1 MSKPMNVLLIGQGG
15 REHAIAWK
23 IAKSPLLNK
32 LYITIGNAGTSD
44 LGENAELDINNFVE
58 IKDFVLQKQVSMV
71 IVGPEEPLV
80 KGIHDFFLS
89 DPMIKDIPVIGPVA
103 QAAQL
108 EGSKDFAK
116 GFMERFNIPTARYKT
131 FTIETLKGAPQFLK
145 TLKPPY
151 VLKAD
156 GLAAGKG
163 VLICQSFDEAIA
175 ELEEMIEK
183 AKFGNASRKVVIE
196 EFLDGIECSV
206 FILTDGNSYKI
217 LPEAKDYKRIGEG
230 DTGPNTGGMGS
241 VSPVP
246 FADKIFMKKVE
257 DRIIIPTML
266 GLKSENLNYKGFIFF
281 GLMKVGDDPF
291 VIEYNVR
298 MGDPEAESVIPRIKS
313 DLMELFT
320 GVAEGN
326 LHEKKLELDERFC
339 VSIFLVSEGY
349 PGNYK
354 KGMEISG
361 FQNLVD
367 GMAFHAGTKKD
378 IKSDKIISNG
388 GRVVTA
394 TSLGETMEDALAKAY
409 NNASR
414 IQFEGKFYRKDI
426 GLDLR
431 KL

>member
-1 MSKPMNVLLIGQGG
+1 MNKPMNVLLIGQGG
-15 REHAIAWK
+15 REHTIAWK
-23 IAKSPLLNK
+23 ISKSPLLSK
-32 LYITIGNAGTSD
+32 LYIAPGNAGTLD
-44 LGENAELDINNFVE
+44 LGENTELDTNNFQE
-58 IKDFVLQKQVSMV
+58 IKDFVLRKQVSMV

-80 KGIHDFFLS
+80 NGIHDFFLS
-89 DPMIKDIPVIGPVA
+89 DASIKKIPVIGPVA

-116 GFMERFNIPTARYKT
+116 GFMQRYHIPTARFKT
-131 FTIETLKGAPQFLK
+131 FTIETLPDASQFLN

-163 VLICQSFDEAIA
+163 VIICQSFDKALD
-175 ELEEMIEK
+175 ELDEMVKK

-217 LPEAKDYKRIGEG
+217 LPEAKDYKRIGEC

-241 VSPVP
+241 ISPVP
-246 FADKIFMKKVE
+246 FADHDFMKKVE
-257 DRIIIPTML
+257 DRIIIPTMN

-281 GLMKVGDDPF
+281 GLMKVEDDPF

-298 MGDPEAESVIPRIKS
+298 MGDPEAESVIPRIKC
-313 DLMELFT
+313 DLMELFS
-320 GVAEGN
+320 GVAEEN
-326 LHEKKLELDERFC
+326 LHEKTIELDERFC
-339 VSIFLVSEGY
+339 ASIFLVSGGY

-354 KGMEISG
+354 KGMEITG
-361 FQNLVD
+361 LQNLVD
-367 GMAFHAGTKKD
+367 GIAFHAGTKKD
-378 IKSDKIISNG
+378 NVAGTTVTNG
-388 GRVVTA
+388 GRVITSTA
-394 TSLGETMEDALAKAY
+394 LGESMEEALAKAY
-409 NNASR
+409 DNVSR
-414 IQFEGKFYRKDI
+414 IHFEGRYYRKDI
-426 GLDLR
+426 GRDLK